1 MAKSLTDSIVD
12 KYKNAAQT
20 LRAGIEA
27 KSAAQAQAPSG
38 VEGVAPPKDLIPL
51 FEQASSE
58 FGVPVDVLAAL
69 AQQESSYNRTAVGP
83 ATKYGHA
90 KGMFQYIDQTAK
102 AMGINPLDTKQSLQA
117 AAKQLKERLDKGY
130 SIEEAIAAHHGGDDR
145 AQWGPKT
152 KQYVKDV
159 MGKAGKI
166 GESWG
171 GGEQPQQAQP
181 DLKDLQ
187 AQADAE
193 EPGRYK
199 IITPEEAE
207 RWNRRS
213 DLLNNGVT
221 LQDGLEG
228 LKQRAPSPLSVENQQ
243 AVNAQTAPSPYSPE
257 NQHRV
262 NAGLSPKDTREYQ
275 SFTEATGASLAN
287 VPERFNQSIA
297 GLIQMAGEDLG
308 QDRERYIAD
317 RARQLGMTPGDM
329 KLLAWAGNEKL
340 IDPKMAGPDALK
352 FVKENI
358 AKTLSPQQM
367 QQLSASGIINPDEI
381 TAFAKDWRAEEQ
393 KTMEEVRAEPESAAF
408 YGSAAIGSLAEMG
421 PMIAAAVTTRNPR
434 IAMSI
439 MSGQV
444 GGQSYAEG
452 REKGLSADE
461 AQAYALL
468 TTAAEVAPEALVVG
482 QLLKPGAGI
491 LKKALEGSVLEGAQE
506 AVTGA
511 LQAGVDKGF
520 ISPDMTFDEAL
531 IRIRDG
537 AIIGALSGG
546 AMGGTFGAVD
556 KMTQRKQEAGA
567 VQPQAPA
574 TEAPADQNP
583 LAGMDTSDNSLIQPA
598 PQAQAQPEPQKPTGP
613 LGRAAAKVAQSEGA
627 ERVTVQTPAGPVTG
641 TAESYQQGNNGSW
654 DLRMLGD
661 DGQFY
666 QFSDKDGVTVATEDQ
681 VDPSQIHPESQADT
695 RAQIEAILDQTS
707 GKDTALITQNSAPA
721 EIPEGLAVI
730 ETNQGAVVTSNPEK
744 AAAVESTGGQLS
756 TDQVGALLDYTTPK
770 AETDGTVVQAK
781 DAAGNVVHE
790 EATNQQNI
798 EQAAAIAQEKAPD
811 GGSVQVTDA
820 QTALQVRAEK
830 VAYEQMEEPELR
842 ERLKYIASQAKASG
856 WNKILMDERKKI
868 ERAINTKQQPAD
880 QATVSPET
888 VTAPAPAEASKVKA
902 VKPGFVR
909 MYHGGNPGN
918 ADGPLWFTKDLKDAE
933 GWAGRSDEMA
943 IWYVDVPESEL
954 TKGSGHSTIKE
965 ALADGYAPQSR
976 IELPA
981 EIASQRKQYQMAVK
995 DEKAAVEPSASVPDS
1010 ADQTPVKWFGSREK
1024 ADAFIAKK
1032 GMADTHEVVANG
1044 KRFDIKAKD
1053 QAAAPVKQAK
1063 PVEVG
1068 QKVVL
1073 GKGRSAGTVVA
1084 VEGDTAKIDFGNRTE
1099 KMTLQTIERRE
1110 EAAKLSGIEQGGKA
1124 DSSDAGVDSDISV
1137 RVEKLR
1143 DAQRKMA
1150 RPTREMVV
1158 EAESIGI
1165 EDAEKYRNVEALEF
1179 RMSKVRAE
1187 RNAQDDWRNNLIKA
1201 RKYANEVGVPHQG
1214 KSLEQIVSEID
1225 GYLGQEEAQKPVV
1238 TKKISEGI
1246 TATIIDPSAG
1256 RKPTPAAAWVSSS
1269 SDERK
1274 ATLSAAGYT
1283 DGDQARAYAGSEW
1296 ADLPS
1301 TVREKIEGKKSDTLK
1316 DGSRAIG
1323 RRKDGKMV
1331 YEDKNGVR
1339 FYNDSGIQISET
1351 LSLRPTSSGM
1361 QMQKG
1366 ELKPDFMTAEELNES
1381 GQNDELDS
1389 EMQGYESKAG
1399 ALSEEVLQK
1408 ASLQKKIDKTLAL
1421 MDDSQIEDL
1430 YKRSGLAGSQ
1440 LPIEQ
1445 KREAL
1450 SQEDPAEIEL
1460 LLKKPAVSENKVF
1473 TEDAAAKARALLKS
1487 KLGQLNSG
1495 IDPEIMQAGIT
1506 LAGYHIEK
1514 GARTFAAYSKAMIED
1529 LGATVSPYL
1538 KSWYMG
1544 VKYDP
1549 RASAFDGM
1557 SSAAEVEAA
1566 NIDEVQNDT
1575 EAAKADADAD
1585 AGDSE
1590 PFQLQANEPSGD
1602 AGAVRGKSDGAVRAK
1617 RGGRKAVGTER
1628 AGGQQESKQSGG
1640 AEQSV
1645 RSDRGNSAESSGG
1658 NDLRNYRIQPGELK
1672 RTGSWKATAEQ
1683 NVRVVEL
1690 VKQITAENR
1699 QATPEEKALLTKF
1712 TGWGASEIAN
1722 GIFPNQYGQFK
1733 PEWRELGER
1742 LKAAMTAEEYAQA
1755 KRTTQY
1761 AHYTSEP
1768 IIRSVHAAMERLG
1781 FNGGQVL
1788 EPGMGVGL
1796 FNGMMPDAMAANS
1809 QYTGIEYD
1817 SITGNI
1823 AKLLYPES
1831 NMIVG
1836 DYTATKLPRDFFDAA
1851 IGNPPFGQI
1860 KISSDPEYKKH
1871 GFLLH
1876 DYFFAKT
1883 IDRVKPGGLLVFVT
1897 SKGTMDKNSDRARKY
1912 LSERAD
1918 LLGAIRLPQTAFKD
1932 NAGTEVVTDVIF
1944 LRKRMPGQ
1952 EAAGEAW
1959 NGLAEVSTAQG
1970 PAMVNEYFAAH
1981 PEMVLGK
1988 HAKTG
1993 SMYRADEYTV
2003 EPIEGDITELFAK
2016 AVENLPENVYRAE
2029 RGSTAERAAVQ
2040 RRDYDPKVKKEGGIY
2055 VADDGML
2062 MQVDSGSGVQLKT
2075 RLGSAGKEIDLKPRE
2090 IEWLKGYTVVRD
2102 ALKQTQYDQL
2112 NDGAWEKSLKALNKA
2127 YGDFTKQHGEILS
2140 NTVTERENEDGTVTV
2155 TRRFKNEALIRLDAE
2170 GALAY
2175 ALESINQD
2183 GTISKG
2189 PVLEGRTLNKPTTPT
2204 ITSSQDAVFV
2214 SLNDIGRFDLA
2225 EIAKLAG
2232 KSQQEVIADLG
2243 EEIYQ
2248 DPSAG
2253 WTTKDDYLSGN
2264 VVRKLKE
2271 AQAAARI
2278 DKVYDRNVE
2287 SLKNVQPRALAPQDI
2302 TVQLGSAWIP
2312 PSDVENFAA
2321 EVMGDKLR
2329 VNYSPVTGQWNV
2341 DGVSS
2346 RVSEW
2351 GTGDKKATDILDA
2364 VLNNRQLKV
2373 TYKDAEGKT
2382 HTDAEGTEKVN
2393 DIAKKLRGEFKK
2405 WIWTD
2410 SARADRLAKY
2420 YNENYNNI
2428 APRKFDGSHLT
2439 LPGVSSRFDLR
2450 PHQKRAIWRTIQ
2462 QGDTYYAHAVGA
2474 GKTFTMIASG
2484 MEERRL
2490 GLANK
2495 PMYVVPN
2502 HMLAQF
2508 SKEFLELYP
2517 TAQIMVADE
2526 TNFHTHN
2533 RRKFIAQAALNNPD
2547 AIVITHSAFGR
2558 IGMSAEYTQSFIE
2571 KQIDDWKDALEDAD
2585 KNDRITRKQIERRIE
2600 QLENRLKGAIDGK
2613 KDQLLTFEQLGVDRL
2628 YVDEGHEFRKLDF
2641 PTNRGNI
2648 KGIDSSGSQRSMDL
2662 FMKVQY
2668 LREQKPGRALVMA
2681 SGTPV
2686 TNTMGELFTVQ
2697 RFFQKDQLE
2706 EDGDSSFDAWATHYG
2721 EVVDGLEQNAAGGYE
2736 TVSRFA
2742 KFVNVPELMS
2752 RVRSFMDIL
2761 TSDQLGDLVVRP
2773 DVEGGGRQVVV
2784 TPTPDGYKEYQKDLE
2799 QRIKAIRN
2807 RKGPPTPGEDIILT
2821 VIADGRFSA
2830 IDMRFVD
2837 PTLPSD
2843 PNSKLNRMLDDMIA
2857 AYKSTA
2863 KNEYSTGSKVDPV
2876 KGSSLMLFTDIG
2888 LGEQSAKNRGFDMK
2902 AWIEK
2907 RLIEGGVKPDHI
2919 AFMRDH
2925 KAHAKKER
2933 LFDDMRQGKKRILIG
2948 GKDMETGV
2956 NAQKRLT
2963 HLFHLDAPW
2972 FPASVEQREGRIV
2985 RQGNQNKLVHI
2996 NAYAS
3001 KGSYDST
3008 MWGMNARKAR
3018 FIEQALKGDDSVRS
3032 MEDVSEASAFE
3043 MAAALASGDERYLKL
3058 AGLKGDVERLNRLY
3072 SAHIDDQRRLRSE
3085 KMAAESNIKYN
3096 KEKIEEL
3103 NAALAKREAIK
3114 PGEFA
3119 GKVAGKTYDNR
3130 EDFSNALFSDFKAL
3144 AESYTAGEH
3153 KLGSIGGFPIVYT
3166 GVEMRGGS
3174 FGADV
3179 SIELPNDP
3187 EPLLAFPIDPA
3198 ASIAGVATRAANQ
3211 VNGLERDISKRKD
3224 FIANSESTLEKI
3236 NRRLGAVF
3244 PEIAELTE
3252 KKDAL
3257 SELESELEAESKA
3270 AEAEQAAEQQPKQ
3283 SVTGKVI
3290 NTFSSAE
3297 KLESFLRGGPLG
3309 DVIGQRIDSG
3319 AIVLHDNASTF
3330 PTAGKVSGVAGLTNV
3345 DGVIHL
3351 NASALKRRTALGV
3364 TLHEAFHAGAEQLIG
3379 GKAWNRLVTKL
3390 GALRRQAA
3398 TGSDKLRSIHDAAL
3412 NRVESADKIRP
3423 MDESLKNEEFGAYL
3437 IEEYE
3442 NMPRAFKAWVDEF
3455 VGAIKAWVL
3464 KATGIQAGKVTPAQ
3478 LRAIAVSALRSNVNG
3493 ARDTEGYSRDK
3504 KTGSKAFQEWFG
3516 NSKVVDADGK
3526 PLVVYHGTAREF
3538 TSFQQDAQGD
3548 NFGDYEGAF
3557 PRDGFWFTSE
3567 PSNATW
3573 YANVSA
3579 NGLEGERV
3587 GGGQAV
3593 MPVYLSIQNPYTYS
3607 VDMFAEEGE
3616 AGIPTQLELEKR
3628 GHDGIIVEIASDEEV
3643 ATPEA
3648 DAMWSKYTPVHGAP
3662 INWPADLRAEYEQL
3676 LDVAPTIA
3684 RTHYVA
3690 FKPEQIKSAI
3700 GNNGNYDK
3708 ADPDIR
3714 HSVADNRNEIALKK
3728 VATESGRPAFRS
3740 DDGTLLYGTWK
3751 HSESKGDLDDRE
3763 RLPYGHR
3770 AHVVDGN
3777 SVWNFKAFKD
3787 GEHVANLT
3795 LQLDP
3800 KGNIEALHNIKAANK
3815 GRGAGETIVSS
3826 ILAAGRKPLRVIQ
3839 AVPTAKDFWS
3849 KMGANGYFDL
3859 YDNTQ
3864 IDWSSYAENRRS
3876 RDRKG
3881 NESAGAV
3888 RRELPARGED
3898 SEGGQADAE
3907 GAGSF
3912 DPLDEEALNYLNN
3925 PDAWLTKGPR
3935 FSLLPEETALEDATA
3950 ALDQEEQFKPDF
3962 IGQLQND
3969 IGRIA
3974 KFVLHPRQ
3982 IAALHKGFTP
3992 VYRTAISQ
4000 FEMRDSIIDE
4010 LQQDHRAYD
4019 ELSNEG
4025 KRKVNAVLELG
4036 RLLSATYSK
4045 ERLLNGIANPG
4056 EKNGIKFAPNGSTY
4070 RVKEKISAVMS
4081 GAGEIVQL
4089 TEEEA
4094 DAYLSLRNMFDNA
4107 LDKFKDQT
4115 LEDFGFPELVG
4126 DKGAAKKI
4134 MDMIDEDMP
4143 QDRAD
4148 RLSGIAR
4155 FIQEI
4160 EQAKRTG
4167 YVPFARY
4174 GDYVVAVKEQQ
4185 FPFKIIKNPDGGWLT
4200 RDMPSAYNKLL
4211 EDMGAKWNKLEQGY
4225 DLDANMRRALIQENE
4240 KTIYSVKVEFT
4251 LKDKLLIKAGKPVE
4265 ELPSVKKAL
4274 AEAEKL
4280 KDGQANRRVVAFEVI
4295 QKKPDGG
4302 IKLADVDALAE
4313 VAMLSPDAWDAVREQ
4328 LGDAIKGQS
4337 FRKHFFQSDNVPGY
4351 TEDFERSIADY
4362 MAGMAGYLSRRHH
4375 NKRWEASVSAI
4386 KAPRLFEYASKYRDY
4401 ANNPQEELAML
4412 RQVGFMAYIAGVP
4425 MTAFANLTQPFIMT
4439 VPALNQIASMPLV
4452 MKEMT
4457 RAYKD
4462 ALAMTTYKRGLDMFD
4477 PESAPADIREDLKK
4491 AWAGGMFVPLQTFE
4505 IMAIA
4510 RQRNVGARKI
4520 SKLFNN
4526 SIQGLAIA
4534 FSYAERLN
4542 RLVTFIAS
4550 ARLADKPGVK
4560 ARAMQVYG
4568 RNNLA
4573 RQTVLRN
4580 WSAET
4585 LADFMIDETQFR
4597 MGKANRPVIM
4607 RGMGSVIMQFKGFV
4621 MQSLE
4626 AWFRWVSQGG
4636 MQGVKAAAMSIGA
4649 IALMGGLWG
4658 IPGADDLRDL
4668 VEKAYKQV
4676 THQDLDLK
4684 TEMRMGLYEAT
4695 GQRWISEVASKGAT
4709 YPFGLD
4715 LSRIGM
4721 GNIAPDSPLQVF
4733 GIPADLFIGRP
4744 SRAFQKGVNGDVV
4757 GAAAEMLPNFLK
4769 NPVTALSWKSNGV
4782 RDNAGRMLI
4791 DPEDVKPGSL
4801 VAKSLGAQPRQ
4812 VTDLRDYEY
4821 SQYRMQTA
4829 NDRLKRDYVSAIAK
4843 EFAQIYKHP
4852 EREAQ
4857 HRAEIEKL
4865 KEEVRQFNVDKP
4877 LSERIVLGREAIQN
4891 RIRQEVGGIGVTWG
4905 KERKQAR
4912 GESANMRE
4920 AFGLEDEVE
4929 K

>member
-12 KYKNAAQT
+12 QYKNAAQT
-20 LRAGIEA
+20 LRAGIET
-27 KSAAQAQAPSG
+27 KSAQAQAPAPSR
-38 VEGVAPPKDLIPL
+38 VDGVAPPKDLIPL

-171 GGEQPQQAQP
+171 GGEQPQGQP

-393 KTMEEVRAEPESAAF
+393 KSMEEVRAEPESAAF

-421 PMIAAAVTTRNPR
+421 PMIAAAATTRNPR

-520 ISPDMTFDEAL
+520 ISPDMTFNEAL

-574 TEAPADQNP
+574 AEAPADQNP

-666 QFSDKDGVTVATEDQ
+666 QFSNKDGVTVTTEDQ

-695 RAQIEAILDQTS
+695 RAQIEAILDPTS

-730 ETNQGAVVTSNPEK
+730 ETNQGTVVTSNPEK

-798 EQAAAIAQEKAPD
+798 EQAATIAQEKAPE

-820 QTALQVRAEK
+820 QAALQERAAKVDYENMSEAMLRGKLRFIAEK
-830 VAYEQMEEPELR
+830 IKEGGDVAA
-842 ERLKYIASQAKASG
+842 LKAQRKA
-856 WNKILMDERKKI
+856 I
-868 ERAINTKQQPAD
+868 ESAINAKQ
-880 QATVSPET
+880 
-888 VTAPAPAEASKVKA
+888 APAEPVATEAVAPEAAAAPMQAVKEEAPKKPPYASKEELDHLFGVDKKRAAALERIDAGKA
-902 VKPGFVR
+902 
-909 MYHGGNPGN
+909 
-918 ADGPLWFTKDLKDAE
+918 WF
-933 GWAGRSDEMA
+933 G
-943 IWYVDVPESEL
+943 
-954 TKGSGHSTIKE
+954 
-965 ALADGYAPQSR
+965 
-976 IELPA
+976 
-981 EIASQRKQYQMAVK
+981 
-995 DEKAAVEPSASVPDS
+995 
-1010 ADQTPVKWFGSREK
+1010 DQTK
-1024 ADAFIAKK
+1024 AKDFITKNGLK
-1032 GMADTHEVVANG
+1032 DTHEVVANG
-1044 KRFDIKAKD
+1044 KRFDIKAKE

-1073 GKGRSAGTVVA
+1073 GKGRSAGIVVA

-1099 KMTLQTIERRE
+1099 KMTLQTIERRM
-1110 EAAKLSGIEQGGKA
+1110 EAA
-1124 DSSDAGVDSDISV
+1124 
-1137 RVEKLR
+1137 
-1143 DAQRKMA
+1143 
-1150 RPTREMVV
+1150 V
-1158 EAESIGI
+1158 EASALAPQSESQAIQDFFDGKRDDVPTT
-1165 EDAEKYRNVEALEF
+1165 EEVNAELAAKP
-1179 RMSKVRAE
+1179 
-1187 RNAQDDWRNNLIKA
+1187 IKA
-1201 RKYANEVGVPHQG
+1201 
-1214 KSLEQIVSEID
+1214 
-1225 GYLGQEEAQKPVV
+1225 
-1238 TKKISEGI
+1238 KKISEGV
-1246 TATIIDPSAG
+1246 TAIVIDPSAG
-1256 RKPTPAAAWVSSS
+1256 SKPTPAAAWVSSS

-1323 RRKDGKMV
+1323 RRKDGKMI

-1339 FYNDSGIQISET
+1339 YYADGGVRIQET
-1351 LSLRPTSSGM
+1351 VSMRPTRQGM
-1361 QMQKG
+1361 VVERQA
-1366 ELKPDFMTAEELNES
+1366 LKPEFMTAEEL
-1381 GQNDELDS
+1381 
-1389 EMQGYESKAG
+1389 A
-1399 ALSEEVLQK
+1399 A
-1408 ASLQKKIDKTLAL
+1408 
-1421 MDDSQIEDL
+1421 
-1430 YKRSGLAGSQ
+1430 
-1440 LPIEQ
+1440 EQ
-1445 KREAL
+1445 KPGAEQGATKPAATGAETVNQTI
-1450 SQEDPAEIEL
+1450 SAEIE
-1460 LLKKPAVSENKVF
+1460 KQKRRVARYKNEI
-1473 TEDAAAKARALLKS
+1473 AKAETMDEKRALLTKQQAAETRLTKMRS
-1487 KLGQLNSG
+1487 NVFQAEDLAAEAIKIGSNSAWTSAGFDLLFADATDAINSAIISSPAVPEAATKPAGYGASNKLVTADRAAEVRAKLKAKLNGSQLNSG
-1495 IDPEIMQAGIT
+1495 FDPEI
-1506 LAGYHIEK
+1506 LALGAELAAFHIEA
-1514 GARTFAAYSKAMIED
+1514 GARKFADFAQAMAQDLDMPLSKVRPYLRGWFNGARDMIED
-1529 LGATVSPYL
+1529 AGLSIEGMDGPDEV
-1538 KSWYMG
+1538 
-1544 VKYDP
+1544 
-1549 RASAFDGM
+1549 RAALAKLD
-1557 SSAAEVEAA
+1557 AEVAEQPQ
-1566 NIDEVQNDT
+1566 EQSNDT
-1575 EAAKADADAD
+1575 QATKADADAD

-1602 AGAVRGKSDGAVRAK
+1602 AGAVRGKSDGAVRAE
-1617 RGGRKAVGTER
+1617 RGSRKAVGTER
-1628 AGGQQESKQSGG
+1628 AGGQQEPKQSGG

-1645 RSDRGNSAESSGG
+1645 RADRGNSAEPSSG

-1699 QATPEEKALLTKF
+1699 QATPEEKMLLTKF

-1733 PEWRELGER
+1733 LEWRELGER

-1851 IGNPPFGQI
+1851 IGNPPFGNI
-1860 KISSDPEYKKH
+1860 KISNDPEYKRQ

-2016 AVENLPENVYRAE
+2016 AVENLPENVYRTE

-2062 MQVDSGSGVQLKT
+2062 MQVESGSGVQLKT

-2102 ALKQTQYDQL
+2102 ALKQAQYDQL

-2127 YGDFTKQHGEILS
+2127 YADFTKQHGEILA
-2140 NTVTERENEDGTVTV
+2140 NTVTERENEDGTATV

-2175 ALESINQD
+2175 ALESITDD
-2183 GTISKG
+2183 GVISRG

-2204 ITSSQDAVFV
+2204 ITSSQDAMFV

-2225 EIAKLAG
+2225 EIARLAG

-2373 TYKDAEGKT
+2373 TYKDAEGKY
-2382 HTDAEGTEKVN
+2382 HTDIEGTEKVN
-2393 DIAKKLRGEFKK
+2393 DIAKKLRAEFRK

-2410 SARADRLAKY
+2410 TARADRLAKY

-2439 LPGVSSRFDLR
+2439 LPGVSSRFALH

-2490 GLANK
+2490 GLSKK

-2502 HMLAQF
+2502 QMLEQF
-2508 SKEFLELYP
+2508 SNEFLELYP

-2533 RRKFIAQAALNNPD
+2533 RRKFIAQAALNDPD

-2558 IGMSAEYTQSFIE
+2558 IGMSDEYTQSFIE
-2571 KQIDDWKDALEDAD
+2571 KQIDDWREAYEDTD
-2585 KNDRITRKQIERRIE
+2585 KSDRITRKKIETTIERLEKRI
-2600 QLENRLKGAIDGK
+2600 QGMISDK

-2628 YVDEGHEFRKLDF
+2628 FIDEGHEFRKLDF
-2641 PTNRGNI
+2641 ATNRGSI
-2648 KGIDSSGSQRSMDL
+2648 KGIDSKGSQRAMDL

-2668 LREQKPGRALVMA
+2668 LREKTPGRALVMA

-2686 TNTMGELFTVQ
+2686 TNTMGELYTIQ
-2697 RFFQKDQLE
+2697 KFFQMEQLE
-2706 EDGDSSFDAWATHYG
+2706 EDGDSTFDAWATHYG

-2742 KFVNVPELMS
+2742 KFANVPELMS
-2752 RVRSFMDIL
+2752 RVRSFMDVL

-2773 DVEGGGRQVVV
+2773 DVEGGGRKMIV
-2784 TPTPDGYKEYQKDLE
+2784 TPTPDGYKEFQKDLE
-2799 QRIKAIRN
+2799 NRIRAIKN
-2807 RKGPPTPGEDIILT
+2807 RKGPPNPGDDIILN
-2821 VIADGRFSA
+2821 VIGDGRFSA
-2830 IDMRFVD
+2830 IDMRFID

-2843 PNSKLNRMLDDMIA
+2843 PNSKLNLMLDDVIS
-2857 AYKSTA
+2857 AYKATA
-2863 KNEYSTGSKVDPV
+2863 NNEYSTGSKVDPI
-2876 KGSSLMLFTDIG
+2876 KGSSLIIFTDIG

-2907 RLIEGGVKPDHI
+2907 RLIEGGVNQDHI
-2919 AFMRDH
+2919 AYMRDN
-2925 KAHAKKER
+2925 KSHAKKGR
-2933 LFDDMRQGKKRILIG
+2933 LFEDMRQGKKRILIG

-2956 NAQKRLT
+2956 NVQKRLT
-2963 HLFHLDAPW
+2963 NLFHLDAPW
-2972 FPASVEQREGRIV
+2972 YPASIEQREGRII
-2985 RQGNQNKLVHI
+2985 RQGNQNKKVNI
-2996 NAYAS
+2996 NPYAT

-3008 MWGMNARKAR
+3008 MWSMNARKQR
-3018 FIEQALKGDDSVRS
+3018 FIEQAMKGDDSVRS

-3096 KEKIEEL
+3096 KEKIDEL

-3516 NSKVVDADGK
+3516 NSKVVDENGE
-3526 PLVVYHGTAREF
+3526 PLVVYHGSPDLRFVREDGVF
-3538 TSFQQDAQGD
+3538 KTEKGRYG
-3548 NFGDYEGAF
+3548 FGRDTGAHWFAASSQVAKSYADPKRAFDYQ
-3557 PRDGFWFTSE
+3557 R
-3567 PSNATW
+3567 
-3573 YANVSA
+3573 
-3579 NGLEGERV
+3579 
-3587 GGGQAV
+3587 
-3593 MPVYLSIQNPYTYS
+3593 
-3607 VDMFAEEGE
+3607 AEEGVMSAYLKME
-3616 AGIPTQLELEKR
+3616 NPLIVDGKGQKWRDAQKSGKTGDVIESAR
-3628 GHDGIIVEIASDEEV
+3628 SAGHDGVIIRNVKDNYQTGVIRGEQ
-3643 ATPEA
+3643 AT
-3648 DAMWSKYTPVHGAP
+3648 DT
-3662 INWPADLRAEYEQL
+3662 
-3676 LDVAPTIA
+3676 
-3684 RTHYVA
+3684 YVVWDST
-3690 FKPEQIKSAI
+3690 QIKSATD
-3700 GNNGNYDK
+3700 NNGNYDK

-3714 HSVADNRNEIALKK
+3714 HSVADKRNEIALKK

-3787 GEHVANLT
+3787 GQHVANLT

-3881 NESAGAV
+3881 NESAGAI

-3898 SEGGQADAE
+3898 AQGGQADAE

-4081 GAGEIVQL
+4081 GVGEIVQL

-4143 QDRAD
+4143 QERAD

-4375 NKRWEASVSAI
+4375 NKRWETSVSAI

-4412 RQVGFMAYIAGVP
+4412 RKVGFMAYIAGVP

-4626 AWFRWVSQGG
+4626 AWFRWASQGG

-4684 TEMRMGLYEAT
+4684 TELRMGLYEAT

-4791 DPEDVKPGSL
+4791 DPEEVKPGSL

-4829 NDRLKRDYVSAIAK
+4829 NDRLKRDYVSSIAK